1 VKLFEYPYLHPIR
14 QFIDELGQLA
24 SPQACLFTPTD
35 LRALLPNHSDI
46 AFKTLLSR
54 AVKDGQLQRVCRGLY
69 LYEKAKPD
77 HGKILFNA
85 VSKLRPLALNYLS
98 LESALSDAG
107 LISQVPMNRITVM
120 SSGRSSVFDC
130 GKWGSIEFVKTKQKP
145 NELTA
150 NLIYDPRYGLWRASV
165 HQALRDMR
173 ATQRC
178 HDLIDLEAS
187 RESI

>member
-1 VKLFEYPYLHPIR
+1 MKLYEYPHLHPIR
-14 QFIDELGQLA
+14 QFIDELGQFA
-24 SPQACLFTPTD
+24 SPQACLFTPAD
-35 LRALLPNHSDI
+35 LRALLPKHSDI

-150 NLIYDPRYGLWRASV
+150 NLIYDQAHGLWRASIN
-165 HQALRDMR
+165 QALRDMR
-173 ATQRC
+173 ATQRS
-178 HDLIDLEAS
+178 HDLMDWKAAS
-187 RESI
+187 ESV